1 MHTNLIAAE
10 LCNELVEEKKGLE
23 LEVALLKDKIIE
35 LKKVLNVVLAEQ
47 ADLMKDLEREETNHR
62 MLMREYSTQAEILMK
77 ETARSE
83 ILIERLLSAGLV
95 LDEGHESPELLPL
108 KAPNFLLRGS
118 SGETLGKYDSVSS
131 PSAGLSKGDAK

>member
-1 MHTNLIAAE
+1 MHTHLIAAQ
-10 LCNELVEEKKGLE
+10 LCNELAEEKMSLE

-47 ADLMKDLEREETNHR
+47 ADLVKDLEREETNHR
-62 MLMREYSTQAEILMK
+62 MLMREYSAQAEILMN
-77 ETARSE
+77 ETVRSE
-83 ILIERLLSAGLV
+83 ILIERLLSAGLA
-95 LDEGHESPELLPL
+95 LDEGLKSPESFPL
-108 KAPNFLLRGS
+108 KPPNFLLRGS